1 MREKEIFYKQYR
13 IHTRR
18 LPSGPWLSM
27 IVNVGTRTV
36 TTKNA
41 LTATV
46 TRVPGEYEF
55 EDKAIQAARAYI
67 DAEVGDAPE

>member
-27 IVNVGTRTV
+27 IVNVGKHIV
-36 TTKNA
+36 TTKHA

-67 DAEVGDAPE
+67 DEEAGDAAE